1 MDNEDVQ
8 ENIRNKPSFASIVYT
23 TIIIKTF
30 LKNLK
35 KESQLERMSN
45 YHDDLIFNV
54 QPSSSRPNI
63 DNEATLEEGNKQNNV
78 EANEKKTSQE
88 VNQKIVR
95 NISDLKIDNTVP
107 KDEKKLKINIYFKKI
122 FKKSFYKDILFQ
134 TINRSG
140 DFYYFWTLFVSIACF
155 YNLILMVVFVYDNV
169 FGDLY
174 KIWIYGNIVCDV
186 IFLIDIFV
194 QSKISY
200 LDDGIYVKNW
210 KKISKKYIYSIP
222 FLLDILTLIPL
233 DIFLIIKKELTY
245 LRLNR
250 LLKCYRF
257 NEYVERTSMRTG
269 YPHAFKIF
277 VLITICL
284 ILFHWNASFYFIISV
299 LGGTNSEDRN
309 DWAYT
314 DVKNA
319 DPLFPTCDVN
329 IDDNMGE
336 CGFNETG
343 REANF
348 TLKRETYIDEMMVYW
363 KDKMYI
369 SKYSNFTKQY
379 TLSFYWS
386 SLTLTTCGQQPYPNA
401 WQENILEVM
410 DTIIGVLV
418 FATIVGSVGALV
430 STGNRDKAEYQY
442 ILDGIKFY
450 MKYRNVEPLFQK
462 RVIQFIS
469 YLYNEGGF
477 TDDNKIL
484 DFLPKRLQGQI
495 AVNLHMQ
502 TLIGVNLFKD
512 MEPGLLYALVL
523 KLNRVMYAPDDYLCN
538 IGDPAREMF
547 ILKRGKLRT
556 VDINGNVLEV
566 LEEGSTFGES
576 SIIKLHGK
584 LNNDKQTLALQS
596 IGYSDVYI
604 LKRDDVIKI
613 LQDYPKERENL
624 SHRIRKLFEEN
635 AEVKE
640 KLDIT
645 DLGTTHSIEEQFEIM
660 KEIIEELDRRITE
673 AYDKFDVSS
682 SVIKKKV
689 TKVEGMYKKSRFKIK
704 EAYKNSLQ
712 TRF

>member
-1 MDNEDVQ
+1 MDNKTLEEDKMHK
-8 ENIRNKPSFASIVYT
+8 RSFASVVYT
-23 TIIIKTF
+23 TIIIKNF
-30 LKNLK
+30 LKNIK
-35 KESQLERMSN
+35 KESNSDKMSN
-45 YHDDLIFNV
+45 YHNDLVFNV
-54 QPSSSRPNI
+54 QPSCSQTIFI
-63 DNEATLEEGNKQNNV
+63 DNKQNNV
-78 EANEKKTSQE
+78 NEVIINDNIERKDT
-88 VNQKIVR
+88 NQQIVR
-95 NISDLKIDNTVP
+95 NISDLKIDIPIQTN
-107 KDEKKLKINIYFKKI
+107 EKKLIFFKFLKKI
-122 FKKSFYKDILFQ
+122 FKLSFYKNLLFE
-134 TINRSG
+134 TVNRSG

-169 FGDLY
+169 FGEVY
-174 KIWIYGNIVCDV
+174 KIWIYGNIICDI
-186 IFLIDIFV
+186 IFIIDIFI

-200 LDDGIYVKNW
+200 LEDGTYVKNW
-210 KKISKKYIYSIP
+210 KRIIKKYIYSIS
-222 FLLDILTLIPL
+222 FILDILAIIPL

-245 LRLNR
+245 LRINR

-277 VLITICL
+277 VLITICF
-284 ILFHWNASFYFIISV
+284 ILFHWNASVYYIISV
-299 LGGTNSEDRN
+299 FGGTNSEDRN

-319 DPLFPTCDVN
+319 DPLYPTCDIN
-329 IDDNMGE
+329 IDDHIGD
-336 CGFNETG
+336 CGFNESD
-343 REANF
+343 REANY
-348 TLKRETYIDEMMVYW
+348 TLKRETYVDEMMAYW

-369 SKYSNFTKQY
+369 SKYSNFTKEY
-379 TLSFYWS
+379 SLSFYWS

-442 ILDGIKFY
+442 LLDGIKFY

-477 TDDNKIL
+477 TDDNKTL

-523 KLNRVMYAPDDYLCN
+523 KLNRVMYAPDDFLCN

-547 ILKRGKLRT
+547 ILKRGKLQT
-556 VDINGNVLEV
+556 VDINGVVLEI
-566 LEEGSTFGES
+566 LEEGSTFGET

-584 LNNDKQTLALQS
+584 FNNDKQKLGLQS

-624 SHRIRKLFEEN
+624 SYKIRQHFENNVEKN
-635 AEVKE
+635 E
-640 KLDIT
+640 KLDIS

-660 KEIIEELDRRITE
+660 KKIIEELDKGITE
-673 AYDKFDVSS
+673 AYDKFDISS
-682 SVIKKKV
+682 SAIKKKV
-689 TKVEGMYKKSRFKIK
+689 TRVEGMYKKSRFKIK

-712 TRF
+712 SRF